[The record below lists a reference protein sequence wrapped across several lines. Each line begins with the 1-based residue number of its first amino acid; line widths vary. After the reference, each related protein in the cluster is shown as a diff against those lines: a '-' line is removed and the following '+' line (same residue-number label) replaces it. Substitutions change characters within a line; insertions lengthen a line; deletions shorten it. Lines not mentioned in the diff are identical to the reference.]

1 MLIIAIFAFI
11 AFLFIILGWWI
22 YTLVKHTKMLAETVS
37 IYTKVISSLRER
49 IVKQDEELRGIG
61 NELDDANDAND
72 AIGQLKCNLDDLRA
86 RCASVFQFP
95 AN

>member
-1 MLIIAIFAFI
+1 MLIIAIVALI
-11 AFLFIILGWWI
+11 TFLFIILGWWI

-37 IYTKVISSLRER
+37 IHTEVISNLRER
-49 IVKQDEELRGIG
+49 IVKQEEELQDIG
-61 NELDDANDAND
+61 NELDDAND

>member
-1 MLIIAIFAFI
+1 MLIIAIFTFI

-22 YTLVKHTKMLAETVS
+22 YILVKHTKMLAETVS
-37 IYTKVISSLRER
+37 IHTEVISSLRER
-49 IVKQDEELRGIG
+49 IVKQEEELQDIG
-61 NELDDANDAND
+61 NELDDAND

-86 RCASVFQFP
+86 RCASAFQFP

>member
-1 MLIIAIFAFI
+1 MLIIITI
-11 AFLFIILGWWI
+11 VSFIILGWWI
-22 YTLVKHTKMLAETVS
+22 YTLVKHTEMLAETVS
-37 IYTKVISSLRER
+37 IHTEAISSLRER
-49 IVKQDEELRGIG
+49 IVKQDEELQDIG
-61 NELDDANDAND
+61 NELDDAND

>member
-11 AFLFIILGWWI
+11 AFLFIILGWWV
-22 YTLVKHTKMLAETVS
+22 YTLVKHTKMLAETAS
-37 IYTKVISSLRER
+37 IHTEVISSTQER
-49 IVKQDEELRGIG
+49 IVKQEEELQDIG
-61 NELDDANDAND
+61 NELDDADA

-86 RCASVFQFP
+86 RCASAFQFP

>member
-1 MLIIAIFAFI
+1 MLIIAIAALI

-22 YTLVKHTKMLAETVS
+22 YILVKHTKMLAETVS
-37 IYTKVISSLRER
+37 IHTEVISSLRER
-49 IVKQDEELRGIG
+49 IVKQEEELQDIG
-61 NELDDANDAND
+61 NELDDAND

-86 RCASVFQFP
+86 RCASAFQFP

>member
-22 YTLVKHTKMLAETVS
+22 YTLVKHTKMLAETAS
-37 IYTKVISSLRER
+37 IHTEVISSLQER
-49 IVKQDEELRGIG
+49 IVKQDEELQDIG
-61 NELDDANDAND
+61 NELDDAND
-72 AIGQLKCNLDDLRA
+72 AIGQLKCNLDDFRA
-86 RCASVFQFP
+86 QCASAFQFP

>member
-1 MLIIAIFAFI
+1 MLIIAIVAFI

-37 IYTKVISSLRER
+37 IHTDVISSIQGR
-49 IVKQDEELRGIG
+49 IVKQDEELQDIG
-61 NELDDANDAND
+61 NELDDADD

-86 RCASVFQFP
+86 RCASAFQFP

>member
-1 MLIIAIFAFI
+1 MLIIAIVAFI
-11 AFLFIILGWWI
+11 VFLFIILGWWI

-37 IYTKVISSLRER
+37 IHTEVISSLRGR
-49 IVKQDEELRGIG
+49 IVKQDEELQDIG
-61 NELDDANDAND
+61 NELDDAND

-86 RCASVFQFP
+86 RCASAFQFP

>member
-1 MLIIAIFAFI
+1 MLIIAIVAFI

-37 IYTKVISSLRER
+37 IHTEVISSLRER

-61 NELDDANDAND
+61 NELDDANDA
-72 AIGQLKCNLDDLRA
+72 IGQLKCNLDDLRA

>member
-1 MLIIAIFAFI
+1 MLIIAIVA
-11 AFLFIILGWWI
+11 FIILGWCI
-22 YTLVKHTKMLAETVS
+22 YTLVKHTKMLAETAS
-37 IYTKVISSLRER
+37 IHTEVISSLRER
-49 IVKQDEELRGIG
+49 IVKQDEELQDIG
-61 NELDDANDAND
+61 NELDDAND

>member
-37 IYTKVISSLRER
+37 IHTEVISSLRGR
-49 IVKQDEELRGIG
+49 IVKQDEELQDIG
-61 NELDDANDAND
+61 NELDDAND

>member
-1 MLIIAIFAFI
+1 MLIIAIAAFI

-37 IYTKVISSLRER
+37 IHTDVISSIQGR
-49 IVKQDEELRGIG
+49 IVKQDEELQGIG
-61 NELDDANDAND
+61 NELDDAND

>member
-1 MLIIAIFAFI
+1 MLIIAIVAFI
-11 AFLFIILGWWI
+11 VFLFIILGWWI

-37 IYTKVISSLRER
+37 IHTEVISSLRGR
-49 IVKQDEELRGIG
+49 IVKQDEELQDIG
-61 NELDDANDAND
+61 NELDDAND

>member
-1 MLIIAIFAFI
+1 MLIIAIVALI

-37 IYTKVISSLRER
+37 IHTEVISSLRER
-49 IVKQDEELRGIG
+49 IVKQEEELQDIG
-61 NELDDANDAND
+61 NELDDAND

-86 RCASVFQFP
+86 RCASAFQFP